1 VAGKIAKSF
10 IDELL
15 ARANIVEV
23 VERAVQLKRAG
34 RDFQGLCPFHHEK
47 TPSFTVSPDKQFYH
61 CFGCGAHGSA
71 IGFLMNHEGLSFV
84 EAVEDLAGMCG
95 LEVQYETG
103 AAGGAPAADYGGL
116 YRVMDEAQHFY
127 ARMLREHPARAR
139 AVDYLKG
146 RGLTG
151 EIAKRF
157 GIGYAPPGW
166 DTLSDALARDPAERK
181 LLVEAGLAVEK
192 EDEHKFYDRFRDRVM
207 FPIRDRRGRCIAFG
221 GRIIDAGEPKYL
233 NSPET
238 PIFHKRQE
246 LYGLDQVLKRG
257 KRPDKVLIVEGYM
270 DVVALAQFD
279 VDNAVAT
286 LGTATT
292 GEQIEQIY
300 RQLPEIVFCFDGDNA
315 GRRAA
320 WRALETVLPLLK
332 EGRRAGFLFLPQGHD
347 PDSLVRAQGPAVFAA
362 KERVTALSTF
372 LFDELAAKADPSTID
387 GKAQLVALARPLI
400 AKVPPG
406 PLRQLLSRH
415 LETMSGA
422 TVRLPD
428 APPALRPRA
437 AGEPRD
443 ARPGR
448 PQRPGRQVARPE
460 IRLIELLVRRPA
472 LVALARDLPAL
483 DVAANPAAALLV
495 SLLETLEH
503 DPDMHAGALLEHFRD
518 GPHAALLGEILAREF
533 VLDESRWE
541 SEFATTVEKLTAP
554 DPRKA
559 ALRRAGYRRPAP
571 DPDPS
576 AAD

>member
-1 VAGKIAKSF
+1 MAGKIAKSF

-15 ARANIVEV
+15 ARANIVEI
-23 VERAVQLKRAG
+23 VERAVPLKRAG

-71 IGFLMNHEGLSFV
+71 IGFLMNHEGFAFV
-84 EAVEDLAGMCG
+84 EAVEELAGMLG
-95 LEVQYETG
+95 LEVQYEAGG
-103 AAGGAPAADYGGL
+103 AAGAPAADYSGL
-116 YRVMDEAQHFY
+116 YRVMEEAQQFY

-166 DTLSDALARDPAERK
+166 DTLSTALASDPAGRK
-181 LLVEAGLAVEK
+181 LLVEAGLTVEK
-192 EDEHKFYDRFRDRVM
+192 EDEDKFYDRFRDRVM
-207 FPIRDRRGRCIAFG
+207 FPIRDRRGRCVAFG

-257 KRPDKVLIVEGYM
+257 RPDKVLIVEGYM
-270 DVVALAQFD
+270 DVVALAQFG

-292 GEQIEQIY
+292 GEQIEQLY
-300 RQLPEIVFCFDGDNA
+300 RYVPEIVFCFDGDNA

-347 PDSLVRAQGPAVFAA
+347 PDSLVRTQGPAVFGA
-362 KERVTALSTF
+362 KESVTTLSSF

-400 AKVPPG
+400 AKIPPG
-406 PLRQLLSRH
+406 PLRQLLSQH
-415 LETMSGA
+415 LQALSGA

-428 APPALRPRA
+428 APQALRPRA
-437 AGEPRD
+437 EGAPRE

-448 PQRPGRQVARPE
+448 PQRPRRQVARPE
-460 IRLIELLVRRPA
+460 TRLIELLVRKPA
-472 LVALARDLPAL
+472 LAALARDLPAL
-483 DVAANPAAALLV
+483 DVAASPEAALLV
-495 SLLETLEH
+495 TLLETLEH
-503 DPDMHAGALLEHFRD
+503 DPDLHAGALLERFRD
-518 GPHAALLGEILAREF
+518 GPHAALLGELLAREF

-541 SEFATTVEKLTAP
+541 SEFSTTVEKLTTP
-554 DPRKA
+554 DPRKL
-559 ALRRAGYRRPAP
+559 ALRRSGYRRPAP